1 MHRVTGKAA
10 GLSTLPKRAGEHF
23 FLPDFCRIRIIF
35 AIVLLGEL
43 FSFVLVITKSG
54 NNRAFWNELA
64 LLSLFVQWV
73 GLSSAALLC
82 VGRRWLSQLNG
93 ALAGTISYI
102 MVLLVTAIATGLAAQ
117 ALYQPL
123 HWEVLIQNLTI
134 AAIVTA
140 VLLRYFYLQYRW
152 RERLR
157 IEAQARLQALQSQ
170 IRPHFLFNSMNT
182 IASLTRSQP
191 ALAEQVTEDLA
202 DLFRACLTDF
212 RIPSTVQE
220 ELRTCRQ
227 YLRIEEL
234 RFDKRLS
241 TEIEIDHLPANALLP
256 KFSLQPLVENAIY
269 HGIELSPEGGTVRI
283 LGQLQSNQMTI
294 VIENSLPKRGAAVP
308 REGNRIACENVMQ
321 RLEAF
326 FGSKVAMEAICS
338 HDHYQLK
345 LRLPVITRTP

>member
-1 MHRVTGKAA
+1 MRSATGKTD
-10 GLSTLPKRAGEHF
+10 GFGTPLKRTSDRF
-23 FLPDFCRIRIIF
+23 FLPDFCRVRMIL

-54 NNRAFWNELA
+54 LSRSFWDELA

-73 GLSSAALLC
+73 GLTSAGLLC
-82 VGRRWLSQLNG
+82 VSRPWLCRLNTT
-93 ALAGTISYI
+93 LAGMASYA
-102 MVLLVTAIATGLAAQ
+102 MVLLVTGIATGLALK
-117 ALYQPL
+117 ALHQPL
-123 HWEVLIQNLTI
+123 PGALLVQNLTI

-140 VLLRYFYLQYRW
+140 VLLRYCYLQHRW
-152 RERLR
+152 KERLR
-157 IEAQARLQALQSQ
+157 IEAEARLQALQSQ

-191 ALAEQVTEDLA
+191 ALAEQVIEDLA
-202 DLFRACLTDF
+202 DLFRACLTDS

-220 ELRTCRQ
+220 ELTTCRQ

-234 RFDKRLS
+234 RFGNRLR
-241 TEIEIDHLPANALLP
+241 TEVELDHLPGNALLP

-283 LGQLQSNQMTI
+283 AGQREGNQMTI
-294 VIENSLPKRGAAVP
+294 RIENSLPKRATVMP
-308 REGNRIACENVMQ
+308 REGNRIARENVRQ

-326 FGSKVAMEAICS
+326 FGSKVAMEAIYR
-338 HDHYQLK
+338 HGRYQLE
-345 LRLPVITRTP
+345 LCLPFVTRAP